1 MFTKYTYEIQTSEIT
16 TSGDYHSRAYKGV
29 VMADNFN
36 EAMNELM
43 NYYDEDDIEV
53 VRLEWEEETTCMV
66 VEKSAESLS

>member
-1 MFTKYTYEIQTSEIT
+1 MFTKYTYEINTSEIT
-16 TSGDYHSRAYKGV
+16 PSGDYHSKAYKGV
-29 VMADNFN
+29 VIADNFN

-66 VEKSAESLS
+66 VEKSAEFLS